1 MSELLSHLGQGM
13 GVVLFQSVYWLFG
26 VVPLPMNVLF

>member
-26 VVPLPMNVLF
+26 WSPFR